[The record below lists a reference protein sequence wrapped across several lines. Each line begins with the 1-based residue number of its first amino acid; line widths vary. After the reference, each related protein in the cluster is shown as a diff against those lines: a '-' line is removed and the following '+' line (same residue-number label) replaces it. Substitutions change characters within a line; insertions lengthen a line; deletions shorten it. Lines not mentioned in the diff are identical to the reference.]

1 MLFADITHFNV
12 NSFSHAKLSIF
23 LCHGGSMLAA
33 AASQAPEGNVPS
45 ALQICCQQM
54 SHNKTVIQVLNAKS
68 MD

>member
-1 MLFADITHFNV
+1 
-12 NSFSHAKLSIF
+12 
-23 LCHGGSMLAA
+23 MLAA
-33 AASQAPEGNVPS
+33 AASQAPEGNVPN